1 MSSSVRGSSYL
12 LKCLPEK
19 SVDMKKLSFTVMV
32 TGLLLAACGS
42 GGRQSSGEWQELES
56 FHELMAA
63 AWHPVADSGNFEP
76 ARSGAAAME
85 LEARHWSEAAIP
97 DGLDQEVVA
106 GQIKVLL
113 DSCSA
118 FKRAVEA
125 GRPDSLLRPSLAEM
139 HHIFHRLQESWHH
152 SGKEEKADH

>member
-1 MSSSVRGSSYL
+1 
-12 LKCLPEK
+12 
-19 SVDMKKLSFTVMV
+19 MKIIYYPLFVV
-32 TGLLLAACGS
+32 GLLLAGCGS
-42 GGRQSSGEWQELES
+42 GEKKSAAEWKELES

-76 ARSGAAAME
+76 ARAGAAAME
-85 LEARHWSEAAIP
+85 LEAKKWSEATVP
-97 DGLDQEVVA
+97 TGLDQDKVSA
-106 GQIKVLL
+106 QIRVLL

-118 FKRAVEA
+118 FNKAVAA

-152 SGKEEKADH
+152 SGNEEKADH